1 MLIYQGE
8 GKFASMPNLLNEDEK
23 SMERIII
30 IILAIV
36 WMKNKAYN
44 IYILNA

>member
-1 MLIYQGE
+1 MKENLYYI
-8 GKFASMPNLLNEDEK
+8 PNLLNEDEK
-23 SMERIII
+23 NMERIII

-36 WMKNKAYN
+36 QMKNKAYN